1 MATGL
6 PWPGE
11 LETLKKG
18 VAWLIGQE
26 AVGYKEVNHESDDVQ
41 TGQTTT

>member
-18 VAWLIGQE
+18 VAWLIGRE
-26 AVGYKEVNHESDDVQ
+26 MVGYKEVDPEPDDVQ
-41 TGQTTT
+41 TGQPTT